1 MDLVLIFVDR
11 TVSGDGNN
19 DIADSLLSAVS
30 IRQTASVTG
39 PRPTSA
45 RTTFSIAGSE
55 KAKGFGDYGSCR
67 ASQAAFTSGHAAT
80 RKVNRITK
88 GRKSP
93 RQ

>member
-1 MDLVLIFVDR
+1 MDFSSGPWTGFYNYGSMRKHRMDLVLIFVDR

-39 PRPTSA
+39 LRPTSA

-55 KAKGFGDYGSCR
+55 KAKGFGDYGSC
-67 ASQAAFTSGHAAT
+67 
-80 RKVNRITK
+80 
-88 GRKSP
+88 
-93 RQ
+93 